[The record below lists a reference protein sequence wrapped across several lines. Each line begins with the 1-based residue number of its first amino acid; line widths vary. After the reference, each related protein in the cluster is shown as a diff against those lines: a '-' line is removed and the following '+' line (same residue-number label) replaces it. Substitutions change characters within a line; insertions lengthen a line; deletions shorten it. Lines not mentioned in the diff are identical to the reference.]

1 MAIGPIDYAMIQR
14 TGDVENIR
22 RMEDARPLADQ
33 QNIQRQV
40 DQREDTLRHQ
50 VTDSKGSDRAH
61 NDADAKDE
69 GKGSYSSQGNV
80 RKKEKKKPDAGR
92 IVRKESRGFDIKI

>member
-1 MAIGPIDYAMIQR
+1 MAIGPINYAMIQR
-14 TGDVENIR
+14 TGDVEHIR
-22 RMEDARPLADQ
+22 HMEDARPLANQ
-33 QNIQRQV
+33 QNIQNQV

-50 VTDSKGSDRAH
+50 VTDSKGSDRTH

-69 GKGSYSSQGNV
+69 GKGNYSSQGNV

-92 IVRKESRGFDIKI
+92 VVRKESRGFDIKI

>member
-14 TGDVENIR
+14 TGDVEQIR
-22 RMEDARPLADQ
+22 HMEDARPLAGQ
-33 QNIQRQV
+33 QNIQKQV

-50 VTDSKGSDRAH
+50 VTDTQTSGKAK

-69 GKGSYSSQGNV
+69 GRGSYGSPQNH
-80 RKKEKKKPDAGR
+80 RKKEKNKPDAGR
-92 IVRKESRGFDIKI
+92 IVRKENRGFDIKI

>member
-14 TGDVENIR
+14 TSDVENIR
-22 RMEDARPLADQ
+22 HLEDTRPLADQ

-50 VTDSKGSDRAH
+50 VTDAKSGDRTH

-69 GKGSYSSQGNV
+69 GKGTYSPQGNV

-92 IVRKESRGFDIKI
+92 IVRKESGGFDIKI